1 MTELDNNALTK
12 RWQQVLQQISQ
23 AEKNAGREPGSVQ
36 LLAVSKLHS
45 AEAIRCVYE
54 AGQRCFAE
62 NYVQEALAKM
72 QALADL
78 KIEWHLIGPLQS
90 NKTREVAEHF
100 AWVHSVDR
108 LKIAQR
114 LSAQRPPQLPP
125 LNICL
130 QVNID
135 DEASKSG
142 CSLDQLP
149 ALVEAVLA
157 LPNLCLR
164 GLMCIPQA
172 GNQHALTA
180 LAKTHSQL
188 VARLPAL
195 TQQPFDTLS
204 MGMSD
209 DLGDAVAAGSTMV
222 RIGTAIFGARV
233 SSN

>member
-12 RWQQVLQQISQ
+12 RWQQVLEQISQ
-23 AEKNAGREPGSVQ
+23 AEKSAGRESGSVQ

-100 AWVHSVDR
+100 DWVHSVDR

-114 LSAQRPPQLPP
+114 LSAQRPLLLPP

-142 CSLDQLP
+142 CSLEQLP

-172 GNQHALTA
+172 GNHHALTA

-209 DLGDAVAAGSTMV
+209 DLSEAVAAGSTMV

-233 SSN
+233 STN

>member
-1 MTELDNNALTK
+1 MTELDNNALIK

-23 AEKNAGREPGSVQ
+23 AEKNAGRESGSVQ

-114 LSAQRPPQLPP
+114 LSAQRPLSLPP

-142 CSLDQLP
+142 CSLEQLP
-149 ALVEAVLA
+149 ALVEAVLG
-157 LPNLCLR
+157 LPNLRLR

-209 DLGDAVAAGSTMV
+209 DLSEAVAAGSTMV

-233 SSN
+233 STN

>member
-12 RWQQVLQQISQ
+12 RWQQVLEQISQ
-23 AEKNAGREPGSVQ
+23 AEKSAGRESGSVQ

-114 LSAQRPPQLPP
+114 LSAQRPLSLPP

-172 GNQHALTA
+172 GNQHALAA

-209 DLGDAVAAGSTMV
+209 DLSEAVAAGSTMV

-233 SSN
+233 STN

>member
-12 RWQQVLQQISQ
+12 RWQQVLEQISQ
-23 AEKNAGREPGSVQ
+23 AEKSAGRESGSVQ

-114 LSAQRPPQLPP
+114 LSAQRPLLLPP

-172 GNQHALTA
+172 GNHHALAA

-209 DLGDAVAAGSTMV
+209 DLSEAVAAGSTMV

-233 SSN
+233 STN

>member
-1 MTELDNNALTK
+1 MTELDNKALIK
-12 RWQQVLQQISQ
+12 RWQQVLAQISQ
-23 AEKNAGREPGSVQ
+23 AEKNAGRESGSVQ
-36 LLAVSKLHS
+36 LLAVSKRHS

-54 AGQRCFAE
+54 AGQRYFAE

-78 KIEWHLIGPLQS
+78 TIEWHLIGPLQS

-114 LSAQRPPQLPP
+114 LSAQRPLSLPP

-135 DEASKSG
+135 DEVSKSG
-142 CSLDQLP
+142 CSLEQLP
-149 ALVEAVLA
+149 ALVEAVMA
-157 LPNLCLR
+157 LPNLRLR

-172 GNQHALTA
+172 GNQHAFTA

-209 DLGDAVAAGSTMV
+209 DLSQAVAAGSTMV

-233 SSN
+233 STN

>member
-1 MTELDNNALTK
+1 MTVQDDALIA
-12 RWQQVLQQISQ
+12 RWQQVRQQIAQ
-23 AEKNAGREPGSVQ
+23 AEQAADRAPGSAQ
-36 LLAVSKLHS
+36 LLAVSKTHG
-45 AEAIRCVYE
+45 ADAIRSLYQ
-54 AGQRCFAE
+54 AGQPCFAE

-78 KIEWHLIGPLQS
+78 NIEWHLIGPLQS

-114 LSAQRPPQLPP
+114 LAAQRPAHLPP

-135 DEASKSG
+135 DEDSKSG
-142 CSLDQLP
+142 CHLEDLP
-149 ALVEAVLA
+149 ALAEAILA
-157 LPNLCLR
+157 LPTLRLR
-164 GLMCIPQA
+164 GLMCIPRA
-172 GNQHALTA
+172 GNHAALTG

-188 VARLPAL
+188 AVRLPAL
-195 TQQPFDTLS
+195 AEQPFDTLS

-209 DLGDAVAAGSTMV
+209 DLVQAVGAGSTML
-222 RIGTAIFGARV
+222 RIGTAIFGKR
-233 SSN
+233 